1 MGLAVAFLLAAVSA
15 SAQPAPADEPRQG
28 GQGAE
33 VASAQVGVTIVRPA
47 VLKGGALASAGRA
60 DAPHSQRRVEG
71 GRITYAF
78 E

>member
-1 MGLAVAFLLAAVSA
+1 MSLAAAFLLAAVSA
-15 SAQPAPADEPRQG
+15 PAQPAPADESQG
-28 GQGAE
+28 GHGAE
-33 VASAQVGVTIVRPA
+33 VASAQVSVTIMRPA
-47 VLKGGALASAGRA
+47 VLKGGALTSAGRA

>member
-1 MGLAVAFLLAAVSA
+1 MSLAAAFLLAAVSA
-15 SAQPAPADEPRQG
+15 PAQPAPADEPQG
-28 GQGAE
+28 GHGAE
-33 VASAQVGVTIVRPA
+33 VASAQVSVTIMRPA
-47 VLKGGALASAGRA
+47 VLKGGALTSAGRA